1 MIEFSLPFPPSVN
14 SLFGGGSSQ
23 KRFKS
28 KKYKEWDKSCPV
40 LPCPMIDTPV
50 TITLTYYLPDM
61 RLRDIDNYSKAV
73 IDKMVN
79 DGVIM
84 DDSFKIIQEITARYG
99 GIDRGNARVICH
111 VQPLTAS
118 S

>member
-14 SLFGGGSSQ
+14 SLFGGGSAQ

-28 KKYKEWDKSCPV
+28 KKYKEWEKSCPV
-40 LPCPMIDTPV
+40 IPMVMLDKPV
-50 TITLTYYLPDM
+50 TITLTYFLPDM

-79 DGVIM
+79 DGVLM
-84 DDSFKIIQEITARYG
+84 DDNFKIIQELIARFG
-99 GIDRGNARVICH
+99 GVDKGNPRVEARIALID
-111 VQPLTAS
+111 
-118 S
+118 

>member
-14 SLFGGGSSQ
+14 SLFGGGSKQ

-28 KKYKEWDKSCPV
+28 KRYKEWEKSCPV
-40 LPCPMIDTPV
+40 IPCPMIDKPV

-79 DGVIM
+79 DGLLV
-84 DDSFKIIQEITARYG
+84 DDNYKIIQELIARFG
-99 GIDRGNARVICH
+99 GIDKGNARVNIS
-111 VQPLTAS
+111 VALID
-118 S
+118 

>member
-1 MIEFSLPFPPSVN
+1 
-14 SLFGGGSSQ
+14 
-23 KRFKS
+23 
-28 KKYKEWDKSCPV
+28 
-40 LPCPMIDTPV
+40 MIDTPV

-79 DGVIM
+79 DGVLM
-84 DDSFKIIQEITARYG
+84 DDNFKIIQEITARFG
-99 GIDRGNARVICH
+99 GIDKGNARVICH